1 MKRRERKRFFFWAV
15 ACLALISI
23 GGNPAMA
30 AEYPSKPITLYIPYS
45 AGGSTDL
52 VTRPLAGAAKK
63 YLGQPVICENKPGGG
78 ATVALSLLVNR
89 LPDGY
94 TIGLITS
101 AAATSWHMGKLDF
114 NPMESFTYIIHF
126 ARYMYGIVVR
136 SDAQWKTLQELIQ
149 YIKENPQKLSY
160 ATSGVG
166 IPGHLAMEELI
177 ALTGIQCSHVPYKGT
192 AEINSALLG
201 GHVDF
206 MSDASGWTPLVDS
219 GNFRL
224 LATWGYQRSARYP
237 NAPTVK
243 ELGYNVA
250 TPGPLG
256 IIAPKGMPKS
266 IVKKLHDSFQK
277 AMDDPD
283 FQAALKKF
291 DMDKVYMNTE
301 DYEKFSHEDYARLE
315 KIITKLGLRQK

>member
-1 MKRRERKRFFFWAV
+1 MIRRENKRLFFWV
-15 ACLALISI
+15 IACLSLISI
-23 GGNPAMA
+23 GGNQGMA
-30 AEYPSKPITLYIPYS
+30 AEYPAKPVTLYIPYS

-52 VTRPLAGAAKK
+52 VTRPLAAAAKK
-63 YLGQPVICENKPGGG
+63 YLGEPVMCENKPGGG
-78 ATVALSLLVNR
+78 ATVALSLLVKR
-89 LPDGY
+89 PPDGY

-114 NPMESFTYIIHF
+114 NPMENFAYIIHF

-136 SDAQWKTLQELIQ
+136 ADARWKTLPELIQ
-149 YIKENPQKLSY
+149 YLKENPQKLSY

-206 MSDASGWTPLVDS
+206 MSDASGWTPLVDA
-219 GNFRL
+219 GKFRL
-224 LATWGYQRSARYP
+224 LATWGYQRSLRYP

-250 TPGPLG
+250 IPGPLG
-256 IIAPKGMPKS
+256 IVAPKGTPKS

-283 FQAALKKF
+283 FQEALKKF

-301 DYEKFSHEDYARLE
+301 DYEKFSREDYGRLE
-315 KIITKLGLRQK
+315 NTIKKLGLGQK